1 MSRRHYFAIGCFAG
15 TTLFCE
21 VALTRLFSVVEF
33 YHGAFLAISLGL
45 FGFAASGVFV
55 FLRAGTL
62 DRERLDSA
70 IAFYGLLFGLS
81 IPVCF
86 YFYLYVGIEGLLA
99 WLGIEAEESIARTL
113 VEYAILAVPFF
124 FSGACIALLLF
135 HGARDSNRLYGTDLV
150 ASAGGALLVIPV
162 LSLFGGPKS
171 MLIACAAAA
180 TATLPF
186 RGALARGRF
195 LAPALV
201 AGSLI
206 ALFVLPA
213 AGFNALRL
221 RKQAGMVA
229 GEPIYWNSFSMVGVA
244 PREAVMGGRRSRMI
258 IIDNNVGTEM
268 VGFDGNPARIQTLRR
283 DFSAAAHRV
292 RRNADVLII
301 GAGGGRDIRIA
312 LMHGQRHV
320 RAVEVNPLVVR
331 MANETFGDFTGH
343 VYDEKKVQ
351 KVVGDARSYIANSE
365 ERFGIILASL
375 IDTWAASAAGAFAL
389 TENLLYTT
397 DAFRDYYEHLTED
410 GLLSVSRWHPL
421 ETPRL
426 LATGLEAW
434 SEMGVSDPRR
444 HAVILIRKSAR
455 FQPVVT
461 LLMKRSP
468 FEAEEIR
475 TLEGFATETG
485 MKVALTPERVDDP
498 VIGEFLATGESPW
511 PRIDVEPVSDD
522 RPFFFNMVK
531 PLDQVESALGL
542 ESPVSLMWFDANF
555 EATEMLVQLFVGVML
570 LVAFT
575 TLTPLLLGAGAV
587 RGSDSLSV
595 LIYFCG
601 LGLGYI
607 LIEVGLLQRLILLLG
622 KPVYALAVIL
632 GTMLLASGLGS
643 LASGGFAT
651 DRLRARMSGVL
662 IGATGLLLLYAF
674 FLPDLIHALLGIP
687 FVARLAAAVVI
698 VALEGRG
705 SVAMVPWVWGVN
717 GAMSVMASVGGIIL
731 AIQFGYTTVFLVG
744 TGCYLAAGLAL
755 QRWVGPPARVVP

>member
-1 MSRRHYFAIGCFAG
+1 
-15 TTLFCE
+15 
-21 VALTRLFSVVEF
+21 
-33 YHGAFLAISLGL
+33 
-45 FGFAASGVFV
+45 
-55 FLRAGTL
+55 
-62 DRERLDSA
+62 
-70 IAFYGLLFGLS
+70 
-81 IPVCF
+81 
-86 YFYLYVGIEGLLA
+86 
-99 WLGIEAEESIARTL
+99 
-113 VEYAILAVPFF
+113 
-124 FSGACIALLLF
+124 
-135 HGARDSNRLYGTDLV
+135 
-150 ASAGGALLVIPV
+150 
-162 LSLFGGPKS
+162 
-171 MLIACAAAA
+171 
-180 TATLPF
+180 
-186 RGALARGRF
+186 
-195 LAPALV
+195 
-201 AGSLI
+201 
-206 ALFVLPA
+206 
-213 AGFNALRL
+213 
-221 RKQAGMVA
+221 MVA

-292 RRNADVLII
+292 RRNVDVLII
-301 GAGGGRDIRIA
+301 GAGGGRDIRVA

-343 VYDEKKVQ
+343 VYDERNVQ

-410 GLLSVSRWHPL
+410 GLLSISRWHPL

-475 TLEGFATETG
+475 TLEGFAAETG
-485 MKVALTPERVDDP
+485 MKVALTPESVDDP

-542 ESPVSLMWFDANF
+542 EAPV
-555 EATEMLVQLFVGVML
+555 EATEMLVRLFVGVML

-643 LASGGFAT
+643 LASGRFAT

-698 VALEGRG
+698 VALPAFLLGMPFPSGIRFLEGRG

>member
-1 MSRRHYFAIGCFAG
+1 
-15 TTLFCE
+15 
-21 VALTRLFSVVEF
+21 
-33 YHGAFLAISLGL
+33 
-45 FGFAASGVFV
+45 
-55 FLRAGTL
+55 
-62 DRERLDSA
+62 
-70 IAFYGLLFGLS
+70 
-81 IPVCF
+81 
-86 YFYLYVGIEGLLA
+86 
-99 WLGIEAEESIARTL
+99 
-113 VEYAILAVPFF
+113 
-124 FSGACIALLLF
+124 
-135 HGARDSNRLYGTDLV
+135 
-150 ASAGGALLVIPV
+150 
-162 LSLFGGPKS
+162 
-171 MLIACAAAA
+171 
-180 TATLPF
+180 
-186 RGALARGRF
+186 
-195 LAPALV
+195 
-201 AGSLI
+201 
-206 ALFVLPA
+206 
-213 AGFNALRL
+213 
-221 RKQAGMVA
+221 
-229 GEPIYWNSFSMVGVA
+229 
-244 PREAVMGGRRSRMI
+244 
-258 IIDNNVGTEM
+258 
-268 VGFDGNPARIQTLRR
+268 LRR

-434 SEMGVSDPRR
+434 SEMGAPRLLATGLEAWSEMGASDPRR

-475 TLEGFATETG
+475 TLEGFAADTG
-485 MKVALTPERVDDP
+485 MKVALTPESVDDP

-542 ESPVSLMWFDANF
+542 EAPVSLMWFDANF
-555 EATEMLVQLFVGVML
+555 EATEMLVRLFVGVML

-643 LASGGFAT
+643 LASGGSASGANVRGV
-651 DRLRARMSGVL
+651 DRGDGPAPALRVLSPRSDPRAPGDSLRRPPRRRRSHRRAAGVPARDALPLGHPVPGGSGKRRH
-662 IGATGLLLLYAF
+662 GAVGLGRQRGHVGDGLGGRDHPGDPVRLYDGLPGRNRLL
-674 FLPDLIHALLGIP
+674 PGGRP
-687 FVARLAAAVVI
+687 RAAA
-698 VALEGRG
+698 LGRPAG
-705 SVAMVPWVWGVN
+705 PRRSLSRAP
-717 GAMSVMASVGGIIL
+717 
-731 AIQFGYTTVFLVG
+731 
-744 TGCYLAAGLAL
+744 CRAGLA
-755 QRWVGPPARVVP
+755 RRATSISASARRSSSARSSRHWCSCSPRS